1 MLLVA
6 VSVAIIAASLALLPA
21 QFTFVLA
28 GTALTVVHRFSL
40 RLQNGVAGLAAQ
52 LKIKKW

>member
-28 GTALTVVHRFSL
+28 GTVLTVIHRFSL

>member
-6 VSVAIIAASLALLPA
+6 VSVAIIAASLALLPTE
-21 QFTFVLA
+21 FTIVLA
-28 GTALTVVHRFSL
+28 GTALTVIHRFSL